1 MKLKNIY
8 FISLALISGM
18 FSGCADDTENFDNQ
32 LFMTSKTPTTF
43 FVKAITQN
51 ATGEFSMSIP
61 KPSEHGYHLHYK
73 KQMQVWFPYM
83 RTLIMSVI
91 WRCSRKVTTVSA
103 QRKEK
108 LQPVL

>member
-61 KPSEHGYHLHYK
+61 KPSEQDITFTIKADASLVSVYEDTYYVSDMEMLS
-73 KQMQVWFPYM
+73 
-83 RTLIMSVI
+83 LIHI
-91 WRCSRKVTTVSA
+91 
-103 QRKEK
+103 
-108 LQPVL
+108 